1 MPELELADEWRRFA
15 RMDFDAALYLQGF
28 HPLPVEIICFH
39 CHQAAEKSL
48 KAVLAYHDED
58 IPYIHDTL
66 RLWGLTSALELA
78 LTGLRAQS
86 DRLKE
91 YATVSRYPNEKVE
104 LHEADMRRALK
115 DAKAIVEAVEA
126 LWRAP

>member
-28 HPLPVEIICFH
+28 HPLPIEIICFH
-39 CHQAAEKSL
+39 CQQAAEKAL
-48 KAVLAYHDED
+48 KAVLAYHDEE

-66 RLWGLTSALELA
+66 KLWGLALPLEPA
-78 LTGLRAQS
+78 LPDLKAQA
-86 DRLKE
+86 DHLKK
-91 YATVSRYPNEKVE
+91 YATAARYPHEVNVG
-104 LHEADMRRALK
+104 EADMQRSLA
-115 DAKAIVEAVEA
+115 DARAIVEAVEA